1 MTTPVS
7 APPMLSTPP
16 VPPTLSASSTDSGT
30 RMFLWSC
37 IVGVSAFF
45 VWATI
50 GTLDIISLAVGE
62 VIPSTQIKSLQHLEG
77 GIVRSVRV
85 REGDRVK
92 AGEELVVLEAV
103 RNESEVKELQARITA
118 LEIQALRLRTELATP
133 PDAEAVLEIP
143 ESLAQRFPRETG
155 EMRNHFTTRQKRLL
169 EQQAMQRAW
178 IIQREQE
185 FNEARSQTHASQE
198 LLKHLAEQIGISEQ
212 LLQKDLSNRMK
223 HLELLKESTR
233 LKGVIA
239 EAEARQKRLQGALL
253 EGTQRLSTIHTTFL
267 EEAGKELTMVTGT
280 LQELTQRRD
289 KLDDALRR
297 TVLKAPVD
305 GVIKTIHVH
314 TIGEVVMPG
323 GSLLELVPSNDLLV
337 IQAQLP
343 IQEIG
348 FVVAGQ
354 TAIIRLDSMGSSGFD
369 TLIGT
374 VIHVSPD
381 SLVDKKGMPYYLAR
395 IQTDRDHFT
404 SQDGLHHPL
413 LPGMRVQCAIVT
425 GTRTILAY
433 LFGPWFASMDNA
445 LRER

>member
-1 MTTPVS
+1 M
-7 APPMLSTPP
+7 TPP
-16 VPPTLSASSTDSGT
+16 GSASVSPPHPTDSGT
-30 RMFLWSC
+30 RLFLWSC

-45 VWATI
+45 LWASI

-62 VIPSTQIKSLQHLEG
+62 VIPSSQIKSLQHLEG
-77 GIVRSVRV
+77 GIVRSVLV
-85 REGDRVK
+85 HEGDTVTV
-92 AGEELVVLEAV
+92 GQDLVILEAV

-118 LEIQALRLRTELATP
+118 LEIQAIRLRTELATP
-133 PDAEAVLEIP
+133 PGAQTTLEIP
-143 ESLAQRFPRETG
+143 ESLAQRSPREAQ
-155 EMRNHFTTRQKRLL
+155 EMRDHFTTRQKRLL
-169 EQQAMQRAW
+169 EQQAIQQSWITQRD
-178 IIQREQE
+178 QE
-185 FNEARSQTHASQE
+185 INETRSQIHSSQE
-198 LLKHLAEQIGISEQ
+198 LLKHLSEQVGISEQ
-212 LLQKDLSNRMK
+212 LMQKDLSNRMK

-239 EAEARQKRLQGALL
+239 EAEARQKRLQGALR
-253 EGTQRLSTIHTTFL
+253 EGEQRLATIHTTFL
-267 EEAGKELTMVTGT
+267 EEAGKELSVVTGT
-280 LQELTQRRD
+280 IKELTQRLD

-305 GVIKTIHVH
+305 GVVKTIHVH
-314 TIGEVVMPG
+314 TVGEVVMPG
-323 GSLLELVPSNDLLV
+323 GSLLELVPSNDTLV

-354 TAIIRLDSMGSSGFD
+354 KAIIRLDSMGSNGFD
-369 TLIGT
+369 KLVGT

-395 IQTDRDHFT
+395 IQTDRNHFT
-404 SQDGLHHPL
+404 GQDGIHHPL

-425 GTRTILAY
+425 GTRTMLAY
-433 LFGPWFASMDNA
+433 LIGPWFTSMDNA